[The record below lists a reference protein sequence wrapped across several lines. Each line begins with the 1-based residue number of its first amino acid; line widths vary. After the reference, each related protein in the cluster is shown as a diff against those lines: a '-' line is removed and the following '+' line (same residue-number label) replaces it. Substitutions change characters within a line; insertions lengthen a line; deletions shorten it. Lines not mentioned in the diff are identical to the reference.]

1 MSERYAGWA
10 LRNNSTSRR
19 LFFALWPSSAEQ
31 EAFEQLLR
39 PYVLACGGRAI
50 PARNLHVTLAFL
62 GQVSEPRLEV
72 AKQCADR
79 LGSCGR
85 VDLQFHRVEVWKRS
99 RVLSLVPLATPPK
112 LSELV
117 ERLKFNLLSE
127 HFETRQ
133 EEYRPHMTLARDAK
147 KRIDEALPD
156 SIAWSTTQ
164 FVLVQSETTASG
176 SNYTIL
182 HYWE

>member
-1 MSERYAGWA
+1 MS
-10 LRNNSTSRR
+10 NNSTSRR

-31 EAFEQLLR
+31 HAFEQLMR
-39 PYVLACGGRAI
+39 PYVLASGGRAI
-50 PARNLHVTLAFL
+50 QARNLHVTLVFL
-62 GQVSEPRLEV
+62 GQVPEPRLEV

-79 LGSCGR
+79 VGSCGR
-85 VDLQFHRVEVWKRS
+85 IDLQFDRVEVWKRS
-99 RVLSLVPLATPPK
+99 RVLSLVPSATPPE
-112 LSELV
+112 LSALV

-133 EEYRPHMTLARDAK
+133 EEYRPHLTLARDAK
-147 KRIDEALPD
+147 NRIDDALPNP
-156 SIAWSTTQ
+156 IAWSTTQ

-176 SNYTIL
+176 STYTVL